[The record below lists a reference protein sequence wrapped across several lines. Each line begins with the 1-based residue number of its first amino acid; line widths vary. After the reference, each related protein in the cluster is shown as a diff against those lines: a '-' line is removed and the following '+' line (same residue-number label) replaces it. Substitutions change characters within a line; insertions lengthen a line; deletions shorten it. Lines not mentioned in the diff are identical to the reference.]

1 MAARDPEIN
10 PAVFFGKE
18 LQRARIAA
26 GFKSQ
31 DALAV
36 RLGFDRTVITK
47 AESGAR
53 PPSDDVLAAWC
64 EACGLDME
72 LFSRLAVLARSG
84 DGPIPKWF
92 ETWLD
97 VERDAISLWI
107 WSLAI
112 VTGLLQTAEYARA
125 LLLAE
130 QTDTSDE
137 KIDALVTAR
146 LERQVILDSAD
157 PPHLVIVMDESVLHR
172 LIGSPQ
178 VMHDQLLHVADMSER
193 PTIVV
198 QVVPASM
205 GANAGF
211 GGGFAIARTEGASDV
226 LLMEGIEDQ
235 TTERRALVR
244 KAETAFDRLRGDALT
259 RVQSREL
266 IWKVAQ
272 EWKTERNHA
281 GERLATQP
289 ATAATA

>member
-1 MAARDPEIN
+1 MAARDPETN

-64 EACGLDME
+64 EACELDAD
-72 LFSRLAVLARSG
+72 LFSRLVLLARSG

-97 VERDAISLWI
+97 VERDAASLWI
-107 WSLAI
+107 WSLAV
-112 VTGLLQTAEYARA
+112 VTGLLQTADYARA

-130 QTDTSDE
+130 QTDVSDD

-146 LERQVILDSAD
+146 LDRQVILDSAD
-157 PPHLVIVMDESVLHR
+157 PPHIVIVLDEAVLHR

-178 VMHDQLLHVADMSER
+178 VMHDQLMHVADLSER

-198 QVVPASM
+198 QVIPSSI

-211 GGGFAIARTEGASDV
+211 GGGFAIARTEGAPDV

-244 KAETAFDRLRGDALT
+244 KAEAVFDRLRGDALT
-259 RVQSREL
+259 RIQSREL
-266 IWKVAQ
+266 IRKAAQ
-272 EWKTERNHA
+272 EWKTS
-281 GERLATQP
+281 
-289 ATAATA
+289 

>member
-1 MAARDPEIN
+1 MAARDPETN

-18 LQRARIAA
+18 LQRARVAA

-47 AESGAR
+47 AESGRR
-53 PPSDDVLAAWC
+53 PPSDDVLTVWC
-64 EACGLDME
+64 ETCGLDID
-72 LFSRLAVLARSG
+72 LFSRLVRLARSG
-84 DGPIPKWF
+84 DGPVPTWF
-92 ETWLD
+92 EDYLEA
-97 VERDAISLWI
+97 ERNAVSLWI
-107 WSLAI
+107 WELAV
-112 VTGLLQTAEYARA
+112 VTGLLQTADYARA

-137 KIDALVTAR
+137 NIDALVAAR

-157 PPHLVIVMDESVLHR
+157 PPHLVIVLDESVLRR
-172 LIGSPQ
+172 LIGSPET
-178 VMHDQLLHVADMSER
+178 MHDQLMHVADMSER
-193 PTIVV
+193 PTIGV
-198 QVVPASM
+198 QVVPASI

-211 GGGFAIARTEGASDV
+211 GGGFHIARTEGAPDV

-266 IWKVAQ
+266 IRKVAH
-272 EWKTERNHA
+272 EWKTAQN
-281 GERLATQP
+281 
-289 ATAATA
+289 

>member
-1 MAARDPEIN
+1 MSARDPKTS
-10 PAVFFGKE
+10 PAAFLGRE

-26 GFKSQ
+26 GFRSQ
-31 DALAV
+31 DALAA

-53 PPSDDVLAAWC
+53 PPSDDVLPAWC
-64 EACGLDME
+64 QACGLDAD
-72 LFSRLAVLARSG
+72 LFARLVMLARSG
-84 DGPIPKWF
+84 DGPVPKWF

-97 VERDAISLWI
+97 VEGDAASLWI
-107 WSLAI
+107 WELAV

-130 QTDTSDE
+130 QTDVSDE
-137 KIDALVTAR
+137 NIDALVSAR
-146 LERQVILDSAD
+146 LERQAILDSAD
-157 PPHLVIVMDESVLHR
+157 PPHVVIVLDEAVLHR

-178 VMHDQLLHVADMSER
+178 IMHDQLMHVADMSER

-198 QVVPASM
+198 QVVPASI

-211 GGGFAIARTEGASDV
+211 GGGFHIARTEGAPDV

-244 KAETAFDRLRGDALT
+244 RAETVFDRLRGDALT

-266 IWKVAQ
+266 IRKAAQ
-272 EWKTERNHA
+272 EWKTA
-281 GERLATQP
+281 
-289 ATAATA
+289 

>member
-1 MAARDPEIN
+1 MTARDPETS
-10 PAVFFGKE
+10 PAAFLGRE

-31 DALAV
+31 DALAA

-64 EACGLDME
+64 EACGLDAG
-72 LFSRLAVLARSG
+72 LFARLAMLARGS
-84 DGPIPKWF
+84 DGPVPKWF

-97 VERDAISLWI
+97 IERDAASLWI
-107 WSLAI
+107 WELAV
-112 VTGLLQTAEYARA
+112 VTGLLQTGEYARA

-130 QTDTSDE
+130 QDDVSDE
-137 KIDALVTAR
+137 NIDALVSAR
-146 LERQVILDSAD
+146 LARQAILDSAD
-157 PPHLVIVMDESVLHR
+157 PPHAVIVLDEAVLHR

-178 VMHDQLLHVADMSER
+178 IMHDQLMHVADMSQR

-205 GANAGF
+205 GANAGL
-211 GGGFAIARTEGASDV
+211 GGGFAIARTEGAPDV

-244 KAETAFDRLRGDALT
+244 KAEAVFDRLRGDALT
-259 RVQSREL
+259 RAQSREL
-266 IWKVAQ
+266 IRKAAQ
-272 EWKTERNHA
+272 EWKTA
-281 GERLATQP
+281 
-289 ATAATA
+289 